1 MKGKPLKIRI
11 IAVGR
16 QKSSPMQDLCAEY
29 LKRMNWTVSLAEIDT
44 PKGATSAQEAPLI
57 LKHLAKPAFVVALDE
72 RGETLTSPEFA
83 KKMSSW
89 QNQAPGNEI
98 TFLIGGA
105 DGFDNEVRKKAKFLL
120 SFGKQTWP
128 HMLVRVMLLEQI
140 YRAQQIL
147 TGHPYHRR

>member
-1 MKGKPLKIRI
+1 MKIHI

-16 QKSSPMQDLCAEY
+16 QKSSPTLDLCDEY
-29 LKRMNWTVSLAEIDT
+29 LKRMKWTVSIKEIDA
-44 PKGATSAQEAPLI
+44 PKGSTSAQEAPLI
-57 LKHLAKPAFVVALDE
+57 LKHLPKQSFVVALDE
-72 RGETLTSPEFA
+72 RGETLTSPEFGQ
-83 KKMSSW
+83 KLGKW
-89 QNQAPGNEI
+89 HDQAPGHDI

-105 DGFDNEVRKKAKFLL
+105 AGFDAEIRKKAGFLM

-147 TGHPYHRR
+147 AGHPYHRQ

>member
-1 MKGKPLKIRI
+1 MKIRI

-16 QKSSPMQDLCAEY
+16 QKSSPMKDLCDEY
-29 LKRMNWTVSLAEIDT
+29 LKRMNWAVNLKEIEA
-44 PKGATSAQEAPLI
+44 PKGSTSAQEALLI
-57 LKHLAKPAFVVALDE
+57 LKELVKPGLVVALDE

-83 KKMSSW
+83 KRMGSW

-105 DGFDNEVRKKAKFLL
+105 DGFDNEVRKKAKFLM

-128 HMLVRVMLLEQI
+128 HMLVRVMLMEQI
-140 YRAQQIL
+140 YRAQQIIA
-147 TGHPYHRR
+147 GHPYHRS

>member
-1 MKGKPLKIRI
+1 MKIRI

-16 QKSSPMQDLCAEY
+16 QKSSPTQDLCDEY
-29 LKRMNWTVSLAEIDT
+29 LKRMKWTVSVKEIDA
-44 PKGATSAQEAPLI
+44 PKGSTSAQEAPLI
-57 LKHLAKPAFVVALDE
+57 LKQLPKDAFIVALDE
-72 RGETLTSPEFA
+72 RGETLGSPEFA
-83 KKMSSW
+83 QKLGKW

-105 DGFDNEVRKKAKFLL
+105 DGFDASIRKKANFLM

-140 YRAQQIL
+140 YRAQQISA
-147 TGHPYHRR
+147 GHPYHRQ

>member
-1 MKGKPLKIRI
+1 MKIRI

-16 QKSSPMQDLCAEY
+16 QKSSPTLDLCEEY
-29 LKRMNWTVSLAEIDT
+29 LKRMNWAVSVKEIDA
-44 PKGATSAQEAPLI
+44 PKGSTAAQEAPLI
-57 LKHLAKPAFVVALDE
+57 LKQLEKPAFIVALDE
-72 RGETLTSPEFA
+72 RGDTLTSPEFA
-83 KKMSSW
+83 KKIGTW

-105 DGFDNEVRKKAKFLL
+105 DGFDNEVRKKAKFLM

-128 HMLVRVMLLEQI
+128 HMLVRVMLLEQV

-147 TGHPYHRR
+147 AGHPYHRQ